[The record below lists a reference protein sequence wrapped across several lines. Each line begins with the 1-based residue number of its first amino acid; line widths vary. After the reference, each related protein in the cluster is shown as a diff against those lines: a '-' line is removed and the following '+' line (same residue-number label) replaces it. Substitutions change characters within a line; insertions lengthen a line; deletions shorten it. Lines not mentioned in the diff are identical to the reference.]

1 MENEK
6 EETRKNYNEIKEIN
20 CIFDFYVENKIIQLK
35 KKKMAEPPKKNLIC
49 DDLQSDTCGLTPR
62 DIDWY
67 QRCLPAGK

>member
-1 MENEK
+1 
-6 EETRKNYNEIKEIN
+6 
-20 CIFDFYVENKIIQLK
+20 
-35 KKKMAEPPKKNLIC
+35 MAEPPKKNLIC